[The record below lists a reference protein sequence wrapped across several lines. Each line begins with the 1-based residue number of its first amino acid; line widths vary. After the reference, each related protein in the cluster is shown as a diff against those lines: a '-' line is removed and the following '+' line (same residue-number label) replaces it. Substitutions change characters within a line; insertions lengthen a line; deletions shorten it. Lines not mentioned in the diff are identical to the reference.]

1 MNQRTRDL
9 IQKGTSQT
17 NQQTVQR
24 LQLEQIGTLF
34 AKNRPPFGTSI
45 LLFGSGALAF
55 IGFVIVVGSNDFFTP
70 LHTNSFNLY
79 GSLLAHSSLVLTAG
93 LFGLSLT
100 QFSVMPGITKTVST
114 SIIQR
119 ITSSPLSLVTLFYT
133 SFITL
138 ELLDR
143 FNLFSIGPLCLGTGY
158 LVTVAYQRAR
168 ALAVPL
174 WFSKQVARYGA
185 FSILTLLFSGYC
197 MLAREM

>member
-1 MNQRTRDL
+1 
-9 IQKGTSQT
+9 
-17 NQQTVQR
+17 
-24 LQLEQIGTLF
+24 
-34 AKNRPPFGTSI
+34 
-45 LLFGSGALAF
+45 
-55 IGFVIVVGSNDFFTP
+55 
-70 LHTNSFNLY
+70 
-79 GSLLAHSSLVLTAG
+79 
-93 LFGLSLT
+93 
-100 QFSVMPGITKTVST
+100 MPGITKTVST
-114 SIIQR
+114 SIVQR

-174 WFSKQVARYGA
+174 WFSKQVARFGA

-197 MLAREM
+197 MLAREMQVAETRVVLTNIQRELDGQRPIDNNSEDALARKSELARLKDPFI